1 MGRFDTLTSLG
12 QPSAPVA
19 AEPVP
24 AEKTAP
30 VAKEQPRL
38 KPTKED
44 PSPSPSPSPYNQPSP
59 KAARKMKDRHPF
71 DIYEDQYEALK
82 RIADE
87 ERDQGLPGSM
97 NRMVREGIDMYLA
110 ARNRKK

>member
-1 MGRFDTLTSLG
+1 
-12 QPSAPVA
+12 
-19 AEPVP
+19 
-24 AEKTAP
+24 
-30 VAKEQPRL
+30 
-38 KPTKED
+38 
-44 PSPSPSPSPYNQPSP
+44 
-59 KAARKMKDRHPF
+59 MKDRHPF